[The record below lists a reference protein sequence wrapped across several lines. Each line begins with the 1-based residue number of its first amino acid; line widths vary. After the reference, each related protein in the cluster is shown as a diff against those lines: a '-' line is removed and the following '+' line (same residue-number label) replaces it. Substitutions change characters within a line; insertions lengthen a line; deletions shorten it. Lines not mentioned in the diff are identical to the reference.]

1 MFVAEIRQNGS
12 FSRSHRMRIVGILTG
27 AFTLALTAGTSAAYA
42 NPIFVL
48 QQGADLQPVTGSDGV
63 GLATFMGSIGNY
75 DINLTTGLSGKTD
88 FEVSLDLN
96 SVDVTEN
103 NGASDPV
110 GDPLTIIGTDTDF
123 FLPHLDSK
131 RTQVFSTVGGIAPSD
146 TTVSFSSWVNSAPGA
161 VGATGTIPPES
172 LQIAL
177 TGVTTAGL
185 PQPFSAN
192 GDVSFVQK
200 GMVSLFSQ
208 ATVNVDAFKAPYTST
223 TIRFDRDVFVPV
235 PEPFS
240 LALLASGLA
249 GLALRRR
256 MAKPQD

>member
-1 MFVAEIRQNGS
+1 
-12 FSRSHRMRIVGILTG
+12 MRRVEILTG
-27 AFTLALTAGTSAAYA
+27 AFALALTAGTSAAYA

-48 QQGADLQPVTGSDGV
+48 QQGADLQPVTVSGGV
-63 GLATFMGSIGNY
+63 GPATFMGSIGNY

-96 SVDVTEN
+96 SVDVIQT

-110 GDPLTIIGTDTDF
+110 GGPLTIIGADTNF
-123 FLPHLDSK
+123 FLPHLDSNA
-131 RTQVFSTVGGIAPSD
+131 TQVFSTVGGVTPAD
-146 TTVSFSSWVNSAPGA
+146 TAVSFSSWVNSDHAA
-161 VGATGTIPPES
+161 LGATGTVPPAS

-177 TGVTTAGL
+177 SGATSETL
-185 PQPFSAN
+185 PQPFRAN
-192 GDVSFVQK
+192 GDVSFIQK

-208 ATVNVDAFKAPYTST
+208 ATVNGAALKAPYSSR
-223 TIRFDRDVFVPV
+223 TITFDKDLIVPV

-240 LALLASGLA
+240 LALLGSGLA

-256 MAKPQD
+256 VATHRT